1 MKGEDMN
8 VSTAIKSV
16 NKQSISRVWADT
28 RHFAKVLSITL
39 SIGAAVKLGLPGLTA
54 SNGTVTLQADANALL
69 AVFILAVA
77 MMALNDW
84 LRR

>member
-1 MKGEDMN
+1 M
-8 VSTAIKSV
+8 TITQAIKSV

-28 RHFAKVLSITL
+28 RHFAKVFSITL

-54 SNGTVTLQADANALL
+54 TGGVLTLQADANALL